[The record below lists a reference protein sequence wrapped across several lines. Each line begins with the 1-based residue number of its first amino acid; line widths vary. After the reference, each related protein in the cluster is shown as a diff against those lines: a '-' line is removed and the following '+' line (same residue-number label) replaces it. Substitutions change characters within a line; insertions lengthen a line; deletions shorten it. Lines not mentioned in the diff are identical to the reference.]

1 MLLQAACKLLSGF
14 TGRLFEHNASEVYVL
29 LVRIDDVYP
38 SLRGRA
44 QGHGGVPRHAQM
56 PIDLRLNQL
65 GLVDVQMPHLLGKH
79 LRQQGNA
86 HIGFHQFHHKF
97 PLTGFT
103 HHFGLKARMVSGLY
117 YQVI

>member
-1 MLLQAACKLLSGF
+1 MPLQAACKLLSGF

-56 PIDLRLNQL
+56 PIDLRLSKL
-65 GLVDVQMPHLLGKH
+65 GLVDVQMPHLLGK
-79 LRQQGNA
+79 QGGGVVA
-86 HIGFHQFHHKF
+86 GGPGKVVAADGQIDAVGK
-97 PLTGFT
+97 
-103 HHFGLKARMVSGLY
+103 
-117 YQVI
+117 

>member
-1 MLLQAACKLLSGF
+1 MLLQAACKLCHGF

-44 QGHGGVPRHAQM
+44 QGHGGVPRHAQV
-56 PIDLRLNQL
+56 PIDLRLSKL

-79 LRQQGNA
+79 LRQQGDA
-86 HIGFHQFHHKF
+86 HIGLHQFHHEF
-97 PLTGFT
+97 PLTGHT
-103 HHFGLKARMVSGLY
+103 NHLGHKPRMVTGPY
-117 YQVI
+117 YQIV